1 MPAPARVGLSRTAQ
15 EAGSLSAML
24 VVGLTGGIGAGKS
37 TAADR
42 FAELGAAVVDVDAIG
57 REVLAPGGRAE
68 QGVIDA
74 FGPGILDDS
83 GSIDRAKVAAE
94 VFGRSD
100 RLAALEA
107 ISHPAINAELDSQLQ
122 ALAEGGQE
130 GVVVL
135 DMAVLAESRLGQLES
150 GRGYTVVVVV
160 EAPEEVRLPRLLE
173 RGLTE
178 DQARARMASQATD
191 AQRRALADHV
201 IVNDGSP
208 DQLAA
213 AVNRVWAELA
223 GG

>member
-1 MPAPARVGLSRTAQ
+1 
-15 EAGSLSAML
+15 ML

-83 GSIDRAKVAAE
+83 GSIDRGKVAAE
-94 VFGRSD
+94 VFGRPD
-100 RLAALEA
+100 RLSALEA

-122 ALAEGGQE
+122 ALAEGGQV

-160 EAPEEVRLPRLLE
+160 EAPEGVRLPRLLE

-201 IVNDGSP
+201 IVNDRSP
-208 DQLAA
+208 DELAA
-213 AVNRVWAELA
+213 AVDRVWAELA

>member
-1 MPAPARVGLSRTAQ
+1 
-15 EAGSLSAML
+15 ML

-37 TAADR
+37 TAAAR
-42 FAELGAAVVDVDAIG
+42 FAELGAAVIDVDAVG
-57 REVLAPGGRAE
+57 RQVLASGGRAE

-74 FGPGILDDS
+74 FGSGILDDS
-83 GSIDRAKVAAE
+83 GGIDRGKVAAE
-94 VFGRSD
+94 VFGRPD

-122 ALAEGGQE
+122 AMGKGGE
-130 GVVVL
+130 VGVVVL

-160 EAPEEVRLPRLLE
+160 EAPEEVRLPRLVL
-173 RGLTE
+173 RGLSE
-178 DQARARMASQATD
+178 EQARARMASQATD

-201 IVNDGSP
+201 IVNDASP
-208 DQLAA
+208 DDLTA
-213 AVNRVWAELA
+213 AVDQVWTELT